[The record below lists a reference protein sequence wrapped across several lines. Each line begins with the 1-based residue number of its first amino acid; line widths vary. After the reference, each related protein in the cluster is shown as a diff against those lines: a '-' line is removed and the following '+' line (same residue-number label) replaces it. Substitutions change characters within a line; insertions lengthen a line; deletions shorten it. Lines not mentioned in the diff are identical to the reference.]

1 MEDQIKKRFFILYR
15 LLTSKIVY
23 HTAFW
28 LSLFILLFLSKNSS
42 NPAHLSIILQ
52 IGQISFFMVLVYFNI
67 YYLVPKFLSTNKI
80 FIYLINLL
88 ALVILVTCARVVLE
102 FWLYTGNYD
111 KQNDVLSFG
120 QIVFFI
126 LHFFIALASTVFV
139 SSSQWIRNARE
150 KQELKTE
157 QIQTELK
164 FLKSQ
169 INPHF
174 LFNILNSL
182 YALTLKKSDMAPT
195 MVIKLSEMM
204 RYMLYECN
212 EKRVPLEKEIN
223 YLRNYLDLEKLRIG
237 NKMDVHLNVTGDQE
251 NKFIAP
257 LIFIN
262 FVENSF
268 KHGGINGSNPK
279 GHVYL
284 DIDIKED
291 EIHFVL
297 ENSKPHR
304 MSENKLLKAPG
315 GIGLKNVKDRL
326 DLVYNNNY
334 KIKIKEDDDIYSI
347 DLALQLDNKNLI

>member
-1 MEDQIKKRFFILYR
+1 M
-15 LLTSKIVY
+15 
-23 HTAFW
+23 A
-28 LSLFILLFLSKNSS
+28 
-42 NPAHLSIILQ
+42 
-52 IGQISFFMVLVYFNI
+52 LVYANI
-67 YYLVPKFLSTNKI
+67 YYLVPRFLVSNRI
-80 FIYLINLL
+80 LIYLINLIS
-88 ALVILVTCARVVLE
+88 LVLLVTLARVVFH
-102 FWLYTGNYD
+102 FWLLTGFKD
-111 KQNDVLSFG
+111 RQLDLLTDG
-120 QIVFFI
+120 QVILFV
-126 LHFFIALASTVFV
+126 LHFFIALASTVFFI
-139 SSSQWIRNARE
+139 SSQWVRNARE

-237 NKMDVHLNVTGDQE
+237 NKMDVSLNVNGDLE
-251 NKFIAP
+251 DKYIAP

-268 KHGGINGSNPK
+268 KHGGINATNAK

-284 DIDIKED
+284 DIKVDAE
-291 EIHFVL
+291 EIHFIL
-297 ENSKPHR
+297 ENSKPLR
-304 MSENKLLKAPG
+304 LMETKSLKAPG

-347 DLALQLDNKNLI
+347 DLVLQLDNQT